1 MIALDTKDRYLNREL
16 SALAFN
22 ERVLDEGM
30 QPSLPLLERLK
41 FLGIVSSNLDEFFMV
56 RMASLAPNDPTRR
69 GACESARRLLKRQE
83 TYFLQDEVELGSCH
97 PRSPPPSL
105 SLPPSLS

>member
-1 MIALDTKDRYLNREL
+1 MELKDRFLNREL

-30 QPSLPLLERLK
+30 APSLPLLERLK

-56 RMASLAPNDPTRR
+56 RMASLAPNDATRR
-69 GACESARRLLKRQE
+69 AACESARRLLKRQE
-83 TYFLQDEVELGSCH
+83 DYFLQTMVPEMEKAGLLRLT
-97 PRSPPPSL
+97 PAA
-105 SLPPSLS
+105 